1 MALKTKTTKGAAT
14 RSTSRPSRKRKSS
27 GSSGAGVVP
36 ETLAAPAQI
45 LPQNRSFEEAVPS
58 YNRPTVYLTSLEA
71 KKELPPWDRIRLMNH
86 ARWLVNN
93 SPIAARIVRGISRY
107 AVGNGLTPQARTA
120 NNDWNSRAEQLF
132 EDRVATDAFA
142 FDKAGAVNFY
152 DSQRLI
158 VEQMVADG
166 EFFAQLCTSENGGGM
181 CRFFGAE
188 YVGSRMGDEVD
199 GWRDGVMVNE
209 DNRAI
214 FYRVLSNPMLR
225 DGTYTDIPAD
235 ELIHIRKLHRHGFQR
250 GLTWLCSSVSLIQ
263 DLREMLENEQA
274 AARLNSKIGL
284 VIESP
289 DAGNLGMGASMRK
302 LRAQDVENSLGTPI
316 DGTAGSGSSGSGTLP
331 DEQITFDRL
340 VSGVG
345 NVQLKPGEKLTAH
358 EFDRPNTNFAP
369 WTEFVVRSI
378 SWSCGMPPELLW
390 NMTGVGGAVTRHVLQ
405 DAEVFFSE
413 IRQILEYQYCRRFW
427 RYWVWHAMKR
437 GDLDYPGDDW
447 WRCDWIA
454 PQKLTVD
461 TGRDGALRLNLVRS
475 GLLSSKRYFAEL
487 GQDVDSETDDIIRD
501 YARKKRRVTEIAQ
514 ETGVELSMSEVFPP
528 APGSAPIVPAARAA
542 VGILPD
548 PEPDP
553 GVGDPRSLY
562 PRLFA

>member
-1 MALKTKTTKGAAT
+1 VALKSKKSNASTGHGGARPGAGRKPKKLGGAAT
-14 RSTSRPSRKRKSS
+14 
-27 GSSGAGVVP
+27 
-36 ETLAAPAQI
+36 TLPD
-45 LPQNRSFEEAVPS
+45 NRSFEEALPS
-58 YNRPTVYLTSLEA
+58 YNRPTVYLTSIEA
-71 KKELPPWDRIRLMNH
+71 KKELPAWDRIRLMNH

-93 SPIAARIVRGISRY
+93 SAIAARIVRGISRY
-107 AVGNGLTPQARTA
+107 AVGNGLTPQARTSNA
-120 NNDWNSRAEQLF
+120 EWNAKAEQLF
-132 EDRVATDAFA
+132 QDRVATDAFA
-142 FDKAGAVNFY
+142 FDKSGSVNFY
-152 DSQRLI
+152 ESQRLI

-166 EFFAQLCTSENGGGM
+166 EFFAQLCSDENGSAM

-188 YVGSRMGDEVD
+188 YVGSRMGDEVE
-199 GWRDGVMVNE
+199 GWRDGVRVND
-209 DNRAI
+209 DNRPVE
-214 FYRVLSNPMLR
+214 YRVLNNPLIR
-225 DGTYTDIPAD
+225 DGIFTDIPAED
-235 ELIHIRKLHRHGFQR
+235 LIHIRKLHRHGFQR

-274 AARLNSKIGL
+274 AAKLNSKIGL

-289 DAGNLGMGASMRK
+289 DAGNLTMGASMRK
-302 LRAQDVENSLGTPI
+302 LRAADIENALGGTSAG
-316 DGTAGSGSSGSGTLP
+316 DGGTGSSGTLP

-369 WTEFVVRSI
+369 WTEFVIRSI

-390 NMTGVGGAVTRHVLQ
+390 NMTGATGSVTRHVLQ

-427 RYWVWHAMKR
+427 KFWVWSAIKK
-437 GDLDYPGDDW
+437 GDLEYPGDDW

-454 PQKLTVD
+454 PQRLTVD
-461 TGRDGALRLNLVRS
+461 TARDGALRLNLVRS

-501 YARKKRRVTEIAQ
+501 YARKKKRVTEIGS
-514 ETGVELSMSEVFPP
+514 EEGVDLSMLEVFPP
-528 APGSAPIVPAARAA
+528 APGSPLSHVVPAE
-542 VGILPD
+542 
-548 PEPDP
+548 EPDQDDSA
-553 GVGDPRSLY
+553 VAVDRRSLF
-562 PRLFA
+562 PRLFPS

>member
-1 MALKTKTTKGAAT
+1 L
-14 RSTSRPSRKRKSS
+14 
-27 GSSGAGVVP
+27 
-36 ETLAAPAQI
+36 
-45 LPQNRSFEEAVPS
+45 PS
-58 YNRPTVYLTSLEA
+58 YNRPTVYLTSIEA
-71 KKELPPWDRIRLMNH
+71 KKELPSWDRIRLMNH

-120 NNDWNSRAEQLF
+120 NNDWNTKAEQLF

-142 FDKAGAVNFY
+142 FDKAGSVNFY

-166 EFFAQLCTSENGGGM
+166 EFFAQLCTSENGGAM
-181 CRFFGAE
+181 CKFFGAE
-188 YVGSRMGDEVD
+188 YVGSRMGDEID
-199 GWRDGVMVNE
+199 GWRDGVMVND
-209 DNRAI
+209 DNRPVL
-214 FYRVLSNPMLR
+214 YRVLSNPMIR
-225 DGTYTDIPAD
+225 DGIFTDIPSD
-235 ELIHIRKLHRHGFQR
+235 DLIHIRKLHRHGFQR

-289 DAGNLGMGASMRK
+289 DAGNLGMGASMQK
-302 LRAQDVENSLGTPI
+302 LRAQAVENSLG
-316 DGTAGSGSSGSGTLP
+316 GTLGGTGGGAGAAGGSSLT

-345 NVQLKPGEKLTAH
+345 NIQLKPGEKLQAH

-427 RYWVWHAMKR
+427 RYWVWHAIKR
-437 GDLDYPGDDW
+437 GDLEYPGDDW

-501 YARKKRRVTEIAQ
+501 YARKKKRVGEIAQ
-514 ETGVELSMSEVFPP
+514 ETGVELTMPEVFPP
-528 APGSAPIVPAARAA
+528 APGATHIMPAARAA
-542 VGILPD
+542 EGFFPD
-548 PEPDP
+548 HEGAD
-553 GVGDPRSLY
+553 GSKNPRRLY